1 MRRREF
7 IAGLGSAA
15 AWPAVARAQ
24 QEGAL
29 PVIGLLVIGARE
41 QNAPYVA
48 AFRAGLAQAGFVEG
62 RTVAIE
68 YRYAESD
75 FRRLPDLA
83 ADLARRRVAVIATLG
98 GARAAQ
104 AAKAAS
110 ATIPIVFGIGGD
122 PVQAGLVASLNRPGG
137 NATGVS
143 TFGVLL
149 DPKRLGLMHE
159 LVPRA
164 KRFAT
169 LVNPISVFTAT
180 RVDALQ
186 AGAAALG
193 VEIETLLATSDAE
206 IDTAFGS
213 LAQKP
218 IDALL
223 VDSNQ
228 LFSDRSAQIIALA
241 AREKVPTMYVARRLA
256 VEGGLISYGPVGLDQ
271 FHQVGLYAGRILKGE
286 KPADLP
292 VTQPT
297 KFELV
302 INLKTAKALGLT
314 IPPGVLAIADEVIE

>member
-1 MRRREF
+1 MTTRREF
-7 IAGLGSAA
+7 ITLLGGAA
-15 AWPAVARAQ
+15 AWPLAARAQ
-24 QEGAL
+24 QGAL

-41 QNAPYVA
+41 VNAPFVA
-48 AFRAGLAQAGFVEG
+48 AFRSGLGEAGFVEG
-62 RTVAIE
+62 RSVAIE
-68 YRYAESD
+68 YRYAEGE
-75 FRRLPDLA
+75 FGKLRDLA

-110 ATIPIVFGIGGD
+110 AAIPLVFAIGGD

-149 DPKRLGLMHE
+149 DPKRLGLLHE

-164 KRFAT
+164 KRFAA

-180 RVDALQ
+180 RIDALQ

-193 VEIETLLATSDAE
+193 VEIETLWATSNAE
-206 IDTAFGS
+206 IDTAFAS

-228 LFSDRSAQIIALA
+228 LFSDRRAQIIALA
-241 AREKVPTMYVARRLA
+241 AREKVPTMYVARGLA

-271 FHQVGLYAGRILKGE
+271 FRQVGLYAGRILKGE

-314 IPPGVLAIADEVIE
+314 VPPTLLALADEVIE

>member
-1 MRRREF
+1 MKRREF
-7 IAGLGSAA
+7 IALLGGAA
-15 AWPAVARAQ
+15 AWPLAARAQ
-24 QEGAL
+24 QGAL

-41 QNAPYVA
+41 QNAPVAA
-48 AFRAGLAQAGFVEG
+48 AFREGLAQAGFVEG
-62 RTVAIE
+62 RSVAIE
-68 YRYAESD
+68 YRYAESE
-75 FRRLPDLA
+75 FGRLRDLA

-122 PVQAGLVASLNRPGG
+122 AVQAGLVASLNRPGG

-143 TFGVLL
+143 AFSDLL
-149 DPKRLGLMHE
+149 DPKRLGLLHE

-193 VEIETLLATSDAE
+193 VEIETLMATSNAE
-206 IDTAFGS
+206 IDTAFAS

-218 IDALL
+218 VDALL
-223 VDSNQ
+223 VAGNQ
-228 LFSDRSAQIIALA
+228 LFFDRRAQIIALA

-256 VEGGLISYGPVGLDQ
+256 VEGGLISYGPVYLDDVR
-271 FHQVGLYAGRILKGE
+271 QVGLYAGRILKGE

-302 INLKTAKALGLT
+302 INLKTAKALG
-314 IPPGVLAIADEVIE
+314 IEVPPALSAVADEVIE